1 MVALRVAESHVSYHL
16 HSPSWL
22 GLAEPAADP
31 LTEAELSWIWA
42 GQRFPPEALQAVDG
56 RPLRIL
62 NPGRPGGG
70 SGPDY
75 LDAVFELGG
84 EQRRG
89 DVELHVRASAWHGH
103 GHASTPAYDR
113 VALHV
118 VFRADD
124 GPDTALHS
132 GARAPVAALEPWL
145 AGRAEELKRWLSARA
160 LWQEPCKDARALLG
174 DDAVDALLREAG
186 ARRLRAKAEGLRV
199 QIAAYGAEE
208 ALWRAILD
216 SLGVGGDRSGFR
228 RLAEAFPVSLGRR
241 LTDGPGSAEARGVL
255 TAALVYVAGLG
266 PVPFGVEGLPRPVM
280 PALASRG
287 RPANRPQRRLA
298 GLAALYLRAG
308 RDLQSHALGSVAAA
322 DQAGALI
329 ASWQAAVDG
338 VSLLGPDRAREL
350 VLNVVLPFA
359 LLQPVLAEHAM
370 ALAESLPAAAAYG
383 KTRFLEANLAPVE
396 GKRAV
401 RGALAQQG
409 LLSMLSEWCSQ
420 GGCGRCPLSG
430 PYVRP

>member
-1 MVALRVAESHVSYHL
+1 MVALRVAETR
-16 HSPSWL
+16 SPYEPRAPSSL
-22 GLAEPAADP
+22 VLAEPAADP

-70 SGPDY
+70 AGPDF

-103 GHASTPAYDR
+103 GHAFDPAYDG

-124 GPDTALHS
+124 GPDTGLHS

-145 AGRAEELKRWLSARA
+145 AGRTEELKRWLSARA
-160 LWQEPCKDARALLG
+160 LWQEPCRDARSHFG
-174 DDAVDALLREAG
+174 DDAVDGLLRQAG
-186 ARRLRAKAEGLRV
+186 ERRLRAKADALRV
-199 QIAAYGAEE
+199 QVAAYGAEE
-208 ALWRAILD
+208 ALWRAVLD

-228 RLAEAFPVSLGRR
+228 RLAEAFPVGLARR
-241 LTDGPGSAEARGVL
+241 LTDDLGAGGARGVL

-266 PVPFGVEGLPRPVM
+266 PPPHGVDGLPAPVK
-280 PALASRG
+280 PSLVSHG

-308 RDLQSHALGSVAAA
+308 RDIRSHALGSVAAA
-322 DQAGALI
+322 NKAGALI
-329 ASWQAAVDG
+329 ASWQAMADG

-359 LLQPVLAEHAM
+359 LLEPVLAGQAM
-370 ALAESLPAAAAYG
+370 ALAASLPAAAAYG
-383 KTRFLEANLAPVE
+383 KTRFLEANLAPAE
-396 GKRAV
+396 GNRAV

-409 LLSMLSEWCSQ
+409 LLSLLSEWCSQ

>member
-1 MVALRVAESHVSYHL
+1 M
-16 HSPSWL
+16 
-22 GLAEPAADP
+22 AEPAADP
-31 LTEAELSWIWA
+31 LTEADLSWIWG

-56 RPLRIL
+56 RSLRIL

-70 SGPDY
+70 AGPDY
-75 LDAVFELGG
+75 LDAAFELDG
-84 EQRRG
+84 ELRRG

-103 GHASTPAYDR
+103 GHATDPAYDR

-145 AGRAEELKRWLSARA
+145 AGRTEELKRWLAARA

-174 DDAVDALLREAG
+174 DGAVDGLLRAAG
-186 ARRLRAKAEGLRV
+186 ERRLRAKAEALRV
-199 QIAAYGAEE
+199 QAAAYGAEE
-208 ALWRAILD
+208 ALWRAVLD

-228 RLAEAFPVSLGRR
+228 RLAEAFPAGLARR
-241 LTDGPGSAEARGVL
+241 LTHGLGGGEARGL
-255 TAALVYVAGLG
+255 LAAGLVYVAGLG
-266 PVPFGVEGLPRPVM
+266 PAPYGVEGLPSPVT

-298 GLAALYLRAG
+298 GLASLYLRAG
-308 RDLQSHALGSVAAA
+308 RDLQSYALGSVAAA
-322 DQAGALI
+322 DKAGALI

-338 VSLLGPDRAREL
+338 VSVLGPDRAREL

-359 LLQPVLAEHAM
+359 LLQPVLAEQ
-370 ALAESLPAAAAYG
+370 ALALAGALPAAPAYG
-383 KTRFLEANLAPVE
+383 KTRFLEANLAPAE
-396 GKRAV
+396 GKHAV

-409 LLSMLSEWCSQ
+409 LLSMLGEWCSQ

>member
-1 MVALRVAESHVSYHL
+1 VVALSVAEQGAVYHL
-16 HSPSWL
+16 RSAAWF
-22 GLAEPAADP
+22 GLAEPATDP
-31 LTEAELSWIWA
+31 LTEAELSWIWG

-62 NPGRPGGG
+62 YPGRPGGG
-70 SGPDY
+70 AGPDY
-75 LDAVFELGG
+75 LDAAFELGG
-84 EQRRG
+84 ELRRG

-103 GHASTPAYDR
+103 GHATDPAYDR

-145 AGRAEELKRWLSARA
+145 AGRTEELKRWLAARA
-160 LWQEPCKDARALLG
+160 LWQEPCKDARVHLG

-186 ARRLRAKAEGLRV
+186 ERRLRLKADALRV
-199 QIAAYGAEE
+199 QVAAYGAEE

-228 RLAEAFPVSLGRR
+228 RLAEAFPVSMARR
-241 LTDGPGSAEARGVL
+241 LTDGLGTTDARGVL
-255 TAALVYVAGLG
+255 TAALAYVGGVG
-266 PVPFGVEGLPRPVM
+266 PLPFGLTGLPSPVTQ
-280 PALASRG
+280 ALVSRG

-298 GLAALYLRAG
+298 GLAGLYLRAG

-322 DQAGALI
+322 GKAGALI
-329 ASWQAAVDG
+329 ASWQAAVDR
-338 VSLLGPDRAREL
+338 VSLLGPDRGREL

-359 LLQPVLAEHAM
+359 LLQPVIAEQAM
-370 ALAESLPAAAAYG
+370 ALAGSLPAAPAYG
-383 KTRFLEANLAPVE
+383 KTRFLEANLAAGE

-409 LLSMLSEWCSQ
+409 LLSMLGEWCSQ